1 MLRYIISAYLFAC
14 FLPGWSQESIDLQ
27 PKDTAVYK
35 EPYGLRIGA
44 DLSRLAQS
52 FYKEGYT
59 GLELVGDY
67 RLTQKIYLAT
77 ELGNEKNTRQ
87 EDLYNYTSSGS
98 YLKLGADYNT
108 YQNWLGMQNSIFL
121 GGRLAFSTF
130 SQTLNNYNI
139 YDSNRY
145 WSPSGFTVG
154 SNPNREFGGLSAS
167 WLEVLL
173 GTKVEL
179 FANIYLGASVR
190 LGYLITNKGSVEFPN
205 LWVPGFNRITDG
217 SNFGASYN
225 YSISYLIPLY
235 KRDRKPSKKEMDN

>member
-1 MLRYIISAYLFAC
+1 MLRYIISSCLLC
-14 FLPGWSQESIDLQ
+14 GIFLGRSQESIDLQ
-27 PKDTAVYK
+27 PKDTVVHR
-35 EPYGLRIGA
+35 EIYGLRVGL
-44 DLSRLAQS
+44 DLSRLGQS
-52 FYKEGYT
+52 FFTDGYT
-59 GLELVGDY
+59 GLELVGDF
-67 RLTQKIYLAT
+67 RLNQKFYLAA
-77 ELGNEKNTRQ
+77 ELGNEKSTRQ

-121 GGRLAFSTF
+121 GSRLAYSTF
-130 SQTLNNYNI
+130 SQTLNDYNI
-139 YDSNRY
+139 YSSNRY
-145 WSPSGFTVG
+145 WNPANFVVG
-154 SNPNREFGGLSAS
+154 SNPNREFGGLSAV

-179 FANIYLGASVR
+179 FAHIYLGASVR
-190 LGYLITNKGSVEFPN
+190 LGYLFTNQGSQEFPN

-235 KRDRKPSKKEMDN
+235 KKARKPIDKETDN